1 MVRRI
6 RRRTPRAGRVA
17 VRSVSSPPEI
27 EAVRALLLEY
37 RTWQAVHREVT
48 AFPDSILETGLRY
61 MDEEITSL
69 PGVYRPPGGAL
80 FLATVGREAA
90 GCTGVRRIQP
100 HVCELKRLYV
110 RPDYRGWG
118 IGRRL
123 TRAALNGA
131 RTLGYRSLVLDTL
144 PTMGSAI
151 QLYRAMGFQP
161 IPEYWPNPVDGA
173 LFFEYRLSANAP
185 VPLSRVARH

>member
-1 MVRRI
+1 M
-6 RRRTPRAGRVA
+6 T
-17 VRSVSSPPEI
+17 VRSVRSLRQI
-27 EAVRALLLEY
+27 EAVRALFLEY

-48 AFPDSILETGLRY
+48 AFPDPILERGLRHLD
-61 MDEEITSL
+61 DEIASL
-69 PGVYRPPGGAL
+69 PGVYRPPEGAL
-80 FLATVGREAA
+80 YLATVGREAA

-131 RTLGYRSLVLDTL
+131 RTLGYRSVVLDTL

-151 QLYRAMGFQP
+151 RLYHAMGFQP
-161 IPEYWPNPVDGA
+161 IPEYWPNPVEGA
-173 LFFEYRLSANAP
+173 LFFEYRLSGNAP
-185 VPLSRVARH
+185 VPLSRVVRHGTPER